1 MKITNLLSLLTI
13 LVGATS
19 CQIGPFYYTLDKES
33 GVCEEF
39 YVPCGVCEEF
49 YVPCDVDNVRSECTE
64 SGVAYR
70 AAVNACL
77 MVKCQEDCTDDE
89 WVEEY
94 QDIPG
99 QGYYDGQWSADHA
112 DELACVNVSSTG
124 DTYTVDESGSV
135 RY

>member
-1 MKITNLLSLLTI
+1 MKITNLLPLLTI
-13 LVGATS
+13 LIGATS
-19 CQIGPFYYTLDKES
+19 CQIGPFYYTLDRET
-33 GVCEEF
+33 GV
-39 YVPCGVCEEF
+39 YEEF
-49 YVPCDVDNVRSECTE
+49 YVPCDVDNVGSERME

-77 MVKCQEDCTDDE
+77 MVKCEEDCTDDE

-112 DELACVNVSSTG
+112 NELACVTVSSTG
-124 DTYTVDESGSV
+124 DTYTVDQSGCVS
-135 RY
+135 Y